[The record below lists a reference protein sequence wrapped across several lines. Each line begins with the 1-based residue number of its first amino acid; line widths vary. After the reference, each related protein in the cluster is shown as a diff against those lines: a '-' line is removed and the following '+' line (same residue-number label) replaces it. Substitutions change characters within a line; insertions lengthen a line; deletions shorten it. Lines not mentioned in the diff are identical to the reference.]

1 MIEGCL
7 QWQESGL
14 ATPRVVTEA
23 TASYLESE
31 DSIGNW
37 IEDCCVQ
44 DNRAETLLKRLFE
57 SYKAWAA
64 ANEEYV
70 TSNKKFASAL
80 EDRGVKSR
88 KTERGKAVIGFQ
100 LVGDADAESRRKF
113 SSR

>member
-1 MIEGCL
+1 
-7 QWQESGL
+7 L
-14 ATPRVVTEA
+14 AAPRVVTEA
-23 TASYLESE
+23 TVSYLESE

-37 IEDCCVQ
+37 IEDCCAQ

-64 ANEEYV
+64 ASEEYAI
-70 TSNKKFASAL
+70 SNKKFVSAL

-100 LVGDADAESRRKF
+100 LVGDAESRRKF